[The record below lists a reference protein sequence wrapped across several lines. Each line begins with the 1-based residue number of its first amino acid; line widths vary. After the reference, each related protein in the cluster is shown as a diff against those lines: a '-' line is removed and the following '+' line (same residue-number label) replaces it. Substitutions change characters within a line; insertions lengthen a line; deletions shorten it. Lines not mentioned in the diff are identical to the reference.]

1 MATPLCD
8 SLLQHL
14 PEGAA
19 ASGASDALERRLVD
33 LCAAGEGAWPALDL
47 RRADV
52 VAYVAGGLSEA
63 ADVMDVDDAT
73 AAEMYLACGCSR
85 GDATALA
92 KFEAHYLSAVTGAV
106 AHMKLSAALVDDVR
120 QQVREKLLV
129 SKDGARPKIDD
140 YAAQGRLRG
149 LVCVVAVR
157 TAISALR
164 KTKREVHLGDDD
176 LAQLPT
182 AERDPEL
189 AYMKEMYRAEFKTAF
204 EQAVRALESRDRN
217 LLRMHLLSGVTLEK
231 LADMYGVH
239 RATVVRWLAKVRKT
253 LFTDTR
259 KRMRARLEVS
269 PTELDSLMRLIESRL
284 DVSVQR
290 MLHTIDEPNTGDQ

>member
-14 PEGAA
+14 PDS
-19 ASGASDALERRLVD
+19 ASGGKASERFERHLEG
-33 LCAAGEGAWPALDL
+33 LCAAGEGAWTDVVVP
-47 RRADV
+47 RADL
-52 VAYVAGGLSEA
+52 VAYVAGTLEA
-63 ADVMDVDDAT
+63 ASDAMDIDDDT

-85 GDATALA
+85 GDAAALSA
-92 KFEAHYLSAVTGAV
+92 FEKHYLSAVTGAV

-129 SKDGARPKIDD
+129 ARDGARPRIDD

-149 LVCVVAVR
+149 LVSVVAVR

-164 KTKREVHLGDDD
+164 KTRREVFVGDDD
-176 LAQLPT
+176 LARLPT

-204 EQAVRALESRDRN
+204 EAAIRALGSRDRN

-253 LFTDTR
+253 LFSDTR

-269 PTELDSLMRLIESRL
+269 PAELDSLMRLIESRL

-290 MLHTIDEPNTGDQ
+290 MLHTMDGSAAPDQ